1 MESRWEDK
9 EKERSKGKR
18 ETEGKAEMKNR
29 EEKSAGLKWALNND
43 EAPW

>member
-1 MESRWEDK
+1 MESRWKDK
-9 EKERSKGKR
+9 ERGIEGERA
-18 ETEGKAEMKNR
+18 EEKAEMKNR